1 MELVHR
7 LLWQTDNRELLH
19 DAKEIIRSRYQ
30 LQNIAERSLVSN
42 DLTVHEFK
50 LTTDFKTEV
59 SLRIIEEDEAKY
71 LWIDAEAESHSSEP
85 LFLQEVGTLS
95 QLLIKKSF
103 SSGDRPYLN
112 DIFVDADLPNPKKD
126 GVVEYFVKSLFARNR
141 SISMIVI
148 AYDPLASDETP
159 GILTAKSLLKDFS
172 GVAMVLYLQQ
182 GSLGRFQGM
191 VGENYDLEPGQI
203 RVYPPNEIELGTVI
217 AAPAFRAEEVSESD
231 YYQNQRQILRILQPY
246 LLARSLPQTCESA
259 LRLLRENTKQI
270 TEETEEGKEKA
281 LSILEKE
288 NKEIRKELLL
298 KSREIEDY
306 RIETVKLQE
315 ELVASD
321 QTRRD
326 AEEWWVQYASDLE
339 AQKERIEEMAVR
351 FNLSRSA
358 RGASREHA
366 SQISSIS
373 EALDKGKKFLHHL
386 RIPENVS
393 LHLEKLDQSGR
404 KQSWG
409 RSIFQAFLALSAY
422 AEEGG
427 FQNFYDWNK
436 EGKEFAI
443 PVRDVA
449 MRESENV
456 RQRPYLYNQRVLP
469 VDREVEDSGKIF
481 MESHIKFHGTLA
493 PRMYFFDDTS
503 GVTKKVHIGGI
514 DPHSRWENTTT

>member
-19 DAKEIIRSRYQ
+19 DAKEIIQSRYQ

-182 GSLGRFQGM
+182 GLSL
-191 VGENYDLEPGQI
+191 I
-203 RVYPPNEIELGTVI
+203 
-217 AAPAFRAEEVSESD
+217 
-231 YYQNQRQILRILQPY
+231 
-246 LLARSLPQTCESA
+246 
-259 LRLLRENTKQI
+259 
-270 TEETEEGKEKA
+270 
-281 LSILEKE
+281 
-288 NKEIRKELLL
+288 
-298 KSREIEDY
+298 
-306 RIETVKLQE
+306 
-315 ELVASD
+315 
-321 QTRRD
+321 
-326 AEEWWVQYASDLE
+326 
-339 AQKERIEEMAVR
+339 
-351 FNLSRSA
+351 
-358 RGASREHA
+358 
-366 SQISSIS
+366 
-373 EALDKGKKFLHHL
+373 
-386 RIPENVS
+386 
-393 LHLEKLDQSGR
+393 
-404 KQSWG
+404 
-409 RSIFQAFLALSAY
+409 
-422 AEEGG
+422 
-427 FQNFYDWNK
+427 
-436 EGKEFAI
+436 
-443 PVRDVA
+443 
-449 MRESENV
+449 
-456 RQRPYLYNQRVLP
+456 
-469 VDREVEDSGKIF
+469 
-481 MESHIKFHGTLA
+481 HI
-493 PRMYFFDDTS
+493 
-503 GVTKKVHIGGI
+503 
-514 DPHSRWENTTT
+514 